1 MPTPVPF
8 DFDAAVPLAATDLST
23 AIAGFMGLGIVGAIL
38 VFKIGVRVGPKLI
51 GAIGK
56 VISRG

>member
-8 DFDAAVPLAATDLST
+8 DFDAAVPLSAADLST
-23 AIAGFMGLGIVGAIL
+23 AIAGFMGLSIVGAIL